1 MFNLVKIENGRM
13 NVPEPEYFN
22 AKAATEIQ
30 VGQALVLSGG
40 VLVPVTAGTTK
51 PEFISL
57 GYVSA
62 SAAKRE
68 IPVARVND
76 EQVYEVPVSAD
87 PTALNVGAKV
97 KILVDG
103 ANAGLEVT
111 ADTAS
116 GVATIVNLKGA
127 AAAGDKLLV
136 KFV

>member
-1 MFNLVKIENGRM
+1 MFDLKKIENGRM
-13 NVPEPEYFN
+13 NVPEPEYFD
-22 AKAATEIQ
+22 AKKDTEIQ
-30 VGQALVLSGG
+30 IGQALSLQSG
-40 VLVPVTAGTTK
+40 VLAPVGGTTK

-76 EQVYEVPVSAD
+76 EQVYEVPVTAAPTSLKVGNKVTLSAD
-87 PTALNVGAKV
+87 GT
-97 KILVDG
+97 
-103 ANAGLEVT
+103 EVT
-111 ADTAS
+111 ATTTD

-127 AAAGDKLLV
+127 AAIGDKVLV

>member
-1 MFNLVKIENGRM
+1 MFDIVKIENGRM
-13 NVPEPEYFN
+13 NVPEPEYFD
-22 AKAATEIQ
+22 AKSATEIQ
-30 VGQALVLSGG
+30 VGQALALSGG

-76 EQVYEVPVSAD
+76 EQVYEVPVSAA
-87 PTALNVGAKV
+87 PTALKVGDKV
-97 KILVDG
+97 TLTAD
-103 ANAGLEVT
+103 GLEVT
-111 ADTAS
+111 ATTAS

>member
-1 MFNLVKIENGRM
+1 MFNLKKIENGRM
-13 NVPEPEYFN
+13 NVPEPEYFD
-22 AKAATEIQ
+22 AVSGTEIQ
-30 VGQALVLSGG
+30 VGQALTLDGG
-40 VLVPVTAGTTK
+40 VLKVLAAGTTK

-76 EQVYEVPVSAD
+76 EQVYEVPVSAA
-87 PTALNVGAKV
+87 PTALKVGDKV
-97 KILVDG
+97 TLTTD
-103 ANAGLEVT
+103 GLEVT
-111 ADTAS
+111 ATTAS

>member
-13 NVPEPEYFN
+13 NVPEPEYFD
-22 AKAATEIQ
+22 AKASTEIQ
-30 VGQALVLSGG
+30 VGQALALQNG
-40 VLVPVTAGTTK
+40 VLAPVTAGTTK

-57 GYVSA
+57 AKLPA

-76 EQVYEVPVSAD
+76 EQVYEVSVTAA
-87 PTALNVGAKV
+87 PTSLKVGSKV
-97 KILVDG
+97 TLSSDG
-103 ANAGLEVT
+103 TEVT
-111 ADTAS
+111 ATTTD

-127 AAAGDKLLV
+127 AAIGDKILV

>member
-22 AKAATEIQ
+22 AVSGTEIQ
-30 VGQALVLSGG
+30 VGQALTLDGG
-40 VLVPVTAGTTK
+40 VLKVLAAGTTK

-57 GYVSA
+57 GHVSA

-76 EQVYEVPVSAD
+76 EQVYEVPVSAA
-87 PTALNVGAKV
+87 PTALKVGDKV
-97 KILVDG
+97 TLTTD
-103 ANAGLEVT
+103 GLEVT
-111 ADTAS
+111 ATTTS